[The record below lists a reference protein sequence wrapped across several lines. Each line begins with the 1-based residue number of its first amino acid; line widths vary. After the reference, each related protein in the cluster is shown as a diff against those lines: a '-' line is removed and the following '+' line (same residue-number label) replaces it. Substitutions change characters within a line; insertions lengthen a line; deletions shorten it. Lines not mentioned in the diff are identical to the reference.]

1 MIRIREKMFLAFRE
15 GGSQVHYLYIIVSR
29 TNTKMGWCIRR
40 ALNEPYN
47 HVSVAL
53 DKELGYIYSFARK
66 RYYTPL
72 IGGMVRES
80 INILTHNRKKKTD
93 VKIYELEVSKENY
106 ANIVQQI
113 NSMYQ
118 ARNQYYYNYTGALKL
133 LLKNSSHSKNAYTC
147 LEFAMEILINA
158 GFRVS
163 YDEMRKMTPKKLMR
177 LLENKLIY
185 EGNLLEYPYLSQR
198 SIEEENN
205 YFKKI
210 NFASKMWQTLNYMKS
225 IYFSS

>member
-1 MIRIREKMFLAFRE
+1 
-15 GGSQVHYLYIIVSR
+15 
-29 TNTKMGWCIRR
+29 
-40 ALNEPYN
+40 
-47 HVSVAL
+47 
-53 DKELGYIYSFARK
+53 
-66 RYYTPL
+66 
-72 IGGMVRES
+72 
-80 INILTHNRKKKTD
+80 
-93 VKIYELEVSKENY
+93 
-106 ANIVQQI
+106 
-113 NSMYQ
+113 
-118 ARNQYYYNYTGALKL
+118 
-133 LLKNSSHSKNAYTC
+133 
-147 LEFAMEILINA
+147 MEILINA